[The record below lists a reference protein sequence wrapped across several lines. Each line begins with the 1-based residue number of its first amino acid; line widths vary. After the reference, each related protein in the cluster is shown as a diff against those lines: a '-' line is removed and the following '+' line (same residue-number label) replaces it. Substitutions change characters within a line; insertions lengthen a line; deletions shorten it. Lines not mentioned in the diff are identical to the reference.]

1 MEHNEISF
9 LRLPKVLELI
19 PVSKSTW
26 WSGIKSGR
34 FPAGKK
40 ISLRVTAWDRRDIV
54 ELAEKLSLRK
64 RDEQK

>member
-26 WSGIKSGR
+26 WAGIKTGR

-40 ISLRVTAWDRRDIV
+40 LSLRVTAWDRRDII
-54 ELAEKLSLRK
+54 ELAEKLSK
-64 RDEQK
+64 DEGGKQ